1 MSSVFSVGA
10 VCFGIVIGY
19 VTYRTLVRTETS
31 QISDVGAVVAA
42 VGGGAVTGLFDPSVG
57 DGFGYYSIGLLAG
70 LVLFLVLRLVL
81 ERPGSDDHRP
91 TVLGPDDSSSA
102 ARAVL
107 GR

>member
-1 MSSVFSVGA
+1 LVFNIGA

-19 VTYRTLVRTETS
+19 VTYRTLVRT
-31 QISDVGAVVAA
+31 QISQVSDIGAVVAA
-42 VGGGAVTGLFDPSVG
+42 VGGGAVTGLFDPAVG
-57 DGFGYYSIGLLAG
+57 EGFGYYSIGLLAG

-81 ERPGSDDHRP
+81 EKKPKGDETQP
-91 TVLGPDDSSSA
+91 TILGPEDESSA

>member
-1 MSSVFSVGA
+1 MVFNIGA

-19 VTYRTLVRTETS
+19 VTYRTLVRTEKS
-31 QISDVGAVVAA
+31 QVSDIGAVVAA
-42 VGGGAVTGLFDPSVG
+42 VGGGAVAGLFDPAEG
-57 DGFGYYSIGLLAG
+57 EGFGYYSIGLLVG

-81 ERPGSDDHRP
+81 ERPADDGTQP
-91 TVLGPDDSSSA
+91 TILGAEDTSSA

>member
-1 MSSVFSVGA
+1 MVFNIGA

-19 VTYRTLVRTETS
+19 VTYRTLVRTEIT
-31 QISDVGAVVAA
+31 QVSDIGAVVAA
-42 VGGGAVTGLFDPSVG
+42 VGGGAVTGLFDPTAG

-81 ERPGSDDHRP
+81 EKPESDGTQP
-91 TVLGPDDSSSA
+91 TILGPDDSSSA